1 METDKEIL
9 TIQTPEHVGF
19 QYVLAGLGTRAMAFI
34 LDTLVRGLLILFIFV
49 VVITISELL
58 PRLDPTGLLNAMP
71 KNWILALGI
80 LAYGVI
86 DLGYF
91 LFFEALWGGQTPGKR
106 QQKLRVIRIDGQPI
120 GWLESA
126 LRNILRAVDMLAGF
140 YPVGLLV
147 MFLSSRSQRIGDYA
161 AGTVVIR
168 EGQHQIP
175 KSRAPEAQAQP
186 GAGEKTGLDLEQYV
200 SRLEPKQY
208 QILRTFLQR
217 RDNMDPEN
225 RKELARVLC
234 ERLFEKWGI
243 PARQRFSRETFIE
256 EVVGVYEQ
264 RKRAV

>member
-19 QYVLAGLGTRAMAFI
+19 QYVLAGLGSRAMAFI
-34 LDTLVRGLLILFIFV
+34 LDTLIRGLLILFILV
-49 VVITISELL
+49 VVVTTSELL
-58 PRLDPTGLLNAMP
+58 PQLDPTGLLNAIP
-71 KNWILALGI
+71 KNWILALGF

-91 LFFEALWGGQTPGKR
+91 LLFEALWGGQTPGKR

-140 YPVGLLV
+140 YPIGLLV

-168 EGQHQIP
+168 EGQRNVP
-175 KSRAPEAQAQP
+175 KGRAQYQTAE
-186 GAGEKTGLDLEQYV
+186 EKTGLDLEQYV
-200 SRLEPKQY
+200 TRLEPKQY

-234 ERLFEKWGI
+234 DRLFEKWGI
-243 PARQRFSRETFIE
+243 SSRQKFSRETFIE